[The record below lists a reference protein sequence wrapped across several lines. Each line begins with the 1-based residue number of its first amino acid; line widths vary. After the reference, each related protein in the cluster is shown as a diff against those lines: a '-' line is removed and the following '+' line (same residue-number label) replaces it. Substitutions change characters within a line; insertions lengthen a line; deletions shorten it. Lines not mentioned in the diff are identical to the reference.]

1 MVSNYVLK
9 LHLEAPLQSYGLKSK
24 WDSRESGFY
33 PSKSAIIGLLGSA
46 FGYERKSSNLDFL
59 SKNLKVHVRIDKE
72 GKLITDLQ
80 TVNLPVLQADG
91 SIKKN
96 KDSSYY
102 HPLLKKDYLQDAIF
116 TVYITGEKDLLYKCY
131 EAVKN
136 PVWPIYLGRKSCIPS
151 TLIYREEPEE
161 YLDIESYIK
170 EDDLENIDYL
180 VRNYLKYH
188 KDVDYMYFYYIVE
201 KDNADITLFD
211 NLSSKGYKYY
221 NGRTIKKGTFTK
233 KIVKDGDS
241 YVFE

>member
-1 MVSNYVLK
+1 MVDYVLK

-24 WDSRESGFY
+24 WDSRDTGFY

-46 FGYERKSSNLDFL
+46 FGYERKSPFLDFL
-59 SKNLKVHVRIDKE
+59 SSNLKVHVRIDKE

-80 TVNLPVLQADG
+80 TVNQPVRQANG

-116 TVYITGEKDLLYKCY
+116 IVYITGERDLIYKCY

-151 TLIYREEPEE
+151 TLIYRKEPEE
-161 YLDIESYIK
+161 VLDIESYIK
-170 EDDLENIDYL
+170 NDEIEN
-180 VRNYLKYH
+180 
-188 KDVDYMYFYYIVE
+188 VDYIIRSYIKTHKGAVSMYFYYVLE
-201 KDNADITLFD
+201 EDDGNITVFD

-221 NGRTIKKGTFTK
+221 QGRAIKKGTFSK
-233 KIVKDGDS
+233 DFIKDGDS
-241 YVFE
+241 YVFK